1 MLAGI
6 VVNNAILLVDHINLL
21 RRRDQVPLVDAILEA
36 GRRRLRPILMTA
48 ATTILGMFPL
58 SLGLLEGG
66 ETQASLARVVIGGLA
81 SSTLIT
87 LIVVPLLYAVFEK
100 WFPLG
105 GRESVPVK

>member
-1 MLAGI
+1 
-6 VVNNAILLVDHINLL
+6 
-21 RRRDQVPLVDAILEA
+21 
-36 GRRRLRPILMTA
+36 LRPILMTA
-48 ATTILGMFPL
+48 TTTILGMFPL

-105 GRESVPVK
+105 TESRQSMENSDLHLAE